1 MLLMQTD
8 KCVTAHRGPGRL
20 GCSGGRPCAG
30 RREAPL
36 FRMVLNPP
44 GEGARWPSALPASY
58 SLRQEAM
65 GCPRAGAEAQRMLVL
80 TVSPGELTHQPPAAW
95 KAWLRGSPPADP
107 IPLYGPHPGTPA
119 PRHPSTSFHTQGGT
133 FASQGGGDGQSIG
146 APGRGCS

>member
-20 GCSGGRPCAG
+20 GCSGDAPCAG

-44 GEGARWPSALPASY
+44 GGGARWPSALPASY

-65 GCPRAGAEAQRMLVL
+65 GCPRAQAQGSADAGVDCEPR
-80 TVSPGELTHQPPAAW
+80 ELIINPRRGGP
-95 KAWLRGSPPADP
+95 WLRGSPP
-107 IPLYGPHPGTPA
+107 
-119 PRHPSTSFHTQGGT
+119 S
-133 FASQGGGDGQSIG
+133 
-146 APGRGCS
+146 